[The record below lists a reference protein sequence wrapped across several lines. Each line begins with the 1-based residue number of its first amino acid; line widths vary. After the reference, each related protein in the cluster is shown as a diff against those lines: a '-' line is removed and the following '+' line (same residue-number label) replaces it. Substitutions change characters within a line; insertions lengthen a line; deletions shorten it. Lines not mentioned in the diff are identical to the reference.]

1 MPFRFLCVQVC
12 GAERLLV
19 ARGCVLYQHEYVGD
33 KEGGQSQP
41 HLCLCAAIHQTGV
54 CVCLGCLIAC
64 VWAVFYISMS
74 MWGIRKVDNM
84 QSQPHLCLRAAIHQT
99 GVCVC
104 RLPCMCVGC
113 VLYQHEYVG
122 DKEGGQSQPHLCL
135 RAAIHQTGVCVCLGR
150 VCGLCSISA

>member
-84 QSQPHLCLRAAIHQT
+84 QISTSPLPPCCHPSNR
-99 GVCVC
+99 CVRVL
-104 RLPCMCVGC
+104 RLPYCVCVGC

-135 RAAIHQTGVCVCLGR
+135 RAAIHQTGVCV
-150 VCGLCSISA
+150 